1 VTETAPTKSV
11 PAETAQ
17 APATAEAVPAGIGTI
32 ADRPIRIRRIDGW
45 AVRQPIERPVATSF
59 GVMRDRPAVFVR
71 VEDSDGAYGWGEVFA
86 NWPAAGAEHRVNL
99 LTQDIADLVFQTP
112 IVIPSD
118 LFYRLQAGTRLKAL
132 QSGEWGPFQQV
143 TAGLDT
149 AVWDLFA
156 RRAGLPLRRL
166 LNPTAADRVPAYA
179 SGIPV
184 RDAPTMI
191 DNARAVGFAR
201 FKVKIGFDLHSEVD
215 AVPQLVDRLRSGEQL
230 LTDANQAW
238 TPSETRRFLD
248 GVAGLPL
255 GWLEEP
261 IPADSAEA
269 DWAELAGS
277 PIPLAGGENIAGF
290 DAFSAAI
297 ERGPLSVFQPDV
309 AKWGGVTGCMAVART
324 ALAEGRRYCP
334 HFLGGGIGLA
344 ASGHLLAAVGGDG
357 MLEVD
362 VNPNDLRDGLGP
374 IGERMAAGKWVIP
387 DGVGLGVNGLPGEFE
402 PLVTLMRT
410 RSQ

>member
-1 VTETAPTKSV
+1 MTETAPTV
-11 PAETAQ
+11 PAPTVP
-17 APATAEAVPAGIGTI
+17 APTEATAAGIGTI
-32 ADRPIRIRRIDGW
+32 ADEPIRIRRIDGW

-71 VEDSDGAYGWGEVFA
+71 VEDAEGAYGWGEIFA

-99 LTQDIADLVFQTP
+99 LMLDIADLVFRTP
-112 IVIPSD
+112 IVMPSD
-118 LFYRLQAGTRLKAL
+118 LFYRLQSGTRLQAL

-166 LNPTAADRVPAYA
+166 LNPSAADRVPAYA
-179 SGIPV
+179 SGIPL
-184 RDAPTMI
+184 RDATEMI
-191 DNARAVGFAR
+191 GRARAIGFGR
-201 FKVKIGFDLHSEVD
+201 FKVKIGFDLNTEID
-215 AVPQLVDRLRSGEQL
+215 AVPETVDRLHPGEQL
-230 LTDANQAW
+230 FTDANQAW
-238 TPSETRRFLD
+238 SPSETRRFLD
-248 GVAGLPL
+248 GVAGSAL

-261 IPADSAEA
+261 IPADSPEA
-269 DWAELAGS
+269 DWAELAS
-277 PIPLAGGENIAGF
+277 STVPLAGGENIAGF
-290 DAFSAAI
+290 DAFSTAI
-297 ERGPLSVFQPDV
+297 ECGPLSVFQPDV
-309 AKWGGVTGCMAVART
+309 AKWGGVTGCMAVGRT
-324 ALAEGRRYCP
+324 ALAAGRRYCP

-357 MLEVD
+357 LLEVD
-362 VNPNDLRDGLGP
+362 VNPNDLRDGFGS
-374 IGERMAAGKWVIP
+374 IGECMSGGKWVIP

-402 PLVTLMRT
+402 SLVTLART